1 MRKIGLISDT
11 HGFLDPDIKK
21 FIENSDEILHAGDI
35 GSIEVAE
42 YLQSLK
48 PLKAVYGNID
58 GTEIRLM
65 FPRVQYFSVENVKIF
80 MVHIGGYPGHYERN
94 VKEMLRDGHAQIFI
108 AGHSHILKVIHDKE
122 LDLLHLN
129 PGAAGKSGFHELQTA
144 MRFEIDGA
152 EIKNLEI
159 YEKPRH

>member
-21 FIENSDEILHAGDI
+21 FIEKSDEIWHAGDI

-42 YLQSLK
+42 ALQAIK
-48 PLKAVYGNID
+48 PLKAVFGNID

-65 FPRVQYFSVENVKIF
+65 FPRVQQFSVEKVNIF

-94 VKEMLRDGHAQIFI
+94 IKEMLKGAHSKIFI
-108 AGHSHILKVIHDKE
+108 AGHSHILKVIPDNE

-144 MRFEIDGA
+144 MRFEIDGS